1 METIPTA
8 EEYVKKHY
16 EVDVKNHFL
25 NFDIKGTETYAEY
38 AKRNPLKTLSEGFIE
53 FAKMHVEQAL
63 KNAYDC
69 HTFKGWTNSEDENV
83 HKELFVKNIMSRQPI
98 L

>member
-1 METIPTA
+1 MITIEELIEKLDEDFYKKNSYYESLTSPET
-8 EEYVKKHY
+8 
-16 EVDVKNHFL
+16 F
-25 NFDIKGTETYAEY
+25 
-38 AKRNPLKTLSEGFIE
+38 AKRVALE
-53 FAKMHVEQAL
+53 FARLHVQQAL

-83 HKELFVKNIMSRQPI
+83 HKELFVKNIMSRQQI